1 MFGLLKENLINFI
14 IMKKLVLIILTISF
28 AINLTAQPGWN
39 WPENKAA
46 AEEKNVLYTDY
57 LKQQNCE
64 AAAEHLNWLIE
75 NVPNLHVSIYQNG
88 VKIYRCLIDKES
100 DPIKK
105 NELVNK
111 ALSLFDGRIENFG
124 REAYVKNRKVTF
136 AYTFYRSDKTQYES
150 LFNMFKDAFNL
161 NGNKIGNS
169 NLVAYMDIVRKHKLT
184 SKSISDDEVLEIYD
198 MISKTISF
206 KVSDDAK
213 NEARYKKYQDNLD
226 KLLTAT
232 ITVDCNFVENTL
244 GPKLLELTAEPID
257 EVAQTD
263 YETLTPVDIKY
274 SDEVVNLAKKI
285 FQLSITGKCTSL
297 EIALEAAKIMFTNEK
312 DFAIAKFIAGREQ
325 SNKNYES
332 SLKFYDEAIESTQD
346 NSQKSEI
353 YFNKA
358 QLYAV
363 IGNKIKSRNNAR
375 TSISFNSGNTGAYK
389 LIGNLYMSSYD
400 DCREGKSRVQD
411 RLVFIAA
418 YNIFRSGGL
427 NTQASQAREQFPSME
442 EIFNE
447 NLEVGESMNTGC
459 WINETVTLNK
469 R

>member
-1 MFGLLKENLINFI
+1 
-14 IMKKLVLIILTISF
+14 MKKSLLLLMFLVSAIS
-28 AINLTAQPGWN
+28 LYAQPGWN
-39 WPENKAA
+39 WPENKAQ

-64 AAAEHLNWLIE
+64 AAVEHLDWLID

-88 VKIYRCLIDKES
+88 IKIYRCLIDKES

-105 NELVNK
+105 GELVEK

-136 AYTFYRSDKTQYES
+136 AYTFYRSDKSQYES
-150 LFNMFKDAFNL
+150 LFDMFKDAFEL

-184 SKSISDDEVLEIYD
+184 SKTISDDEVLDIYD
-198 MISKTISF
+198 MISNTISY
-206 KVSDDAK
+206 KVINDTK
-213 NEARYKKYQDNLD
+213 NQERYKKYQDNLD

-244 GPKLLELTAEPID
+244 GPKLLELTDEPTD
-257 EVAQTD
+257 EIAQTD
-263 YETLTPVDIKY
+263 YETLTPVDISY
-274 SDEVVNLAKKI
+274 SDEVINLAKKI
-285 FQLSITGKCTSL
+285 FQLSITGKCTSS
-297 EIALEAAKIMFTNEK
+297 EIALEAAKIMFTNEN
-312 DFAIAKFIAGREQ
+312 DYAIAKFIAGREQ
-325 SNKNYES
+325 ANKNYES
-332 SLKFYDEAIESTQD
+332 SLKYYDEAIKSTED

-353 YFNKA
+353 YLNKA

-363 IGNKIKSRNNAR
+363 IGNKVKSRNNAR
-375 TSISFNSGNTGAYK
+375 RSISMNSGNTDAYK

-418 YNIFRSGGL
+418 YNIFKSGGL
-427 NTQASQAREQFPSME
+427 TSQANQAREQFPSME

-447 NLEVGESMNTGC
+447 NMEVGESMNTGC

>member
-1 MFGLLKENLINFI
+1 
-14 IMKKLVLIILTISF
+14 MKKSLLLLMFLVSAIS
-28 AINLTAQPGWN
+28 LYAQPGWN
-39 WPENKAA
+39 WPENKAQ

-64 AAAEHLNWLIE
+64 AAVEHLDWLID

-88 VKIYRCLIDKES
+88 IKIYRCLIDKES

-105 NELVNK
+105 GELVEK

-136 AYTFYRSDKTQYES
+136 AYTFYRSDKSQYES
-150 LFNMFKDAFNL
+150 LFDMFKDAFKL

-184 SKSISDDEVLEIYD
+184 SKTISDDEVLDIYD
-198 MISKTISF
+198 MISNTISY
-206 KVSDDAK
+206 KVINDTK
-213 NEARYKKYQDNLD
+213 NQERYKKYQDNLD

-244 GPKLLELTAEPID
+244 GPKLLELTAEPTD
-257 EVAQTD
+257 EIAQTD
-263 YETLTPVDIKY
+263 YETLTPVDISY
-274 SDEVVNLAKKI
+274 SDEVINLAKKI
-285 FQLSITGKCTSL
+285 FQLSITGKCTSS
-297 EIALEAAKIMFTNEK
+297 EIALEAAKIMFTNEN
-312 DFAIAKFIAGREQ
+312 DYAIAKFIAGREQ
-325 SNKNYES
+325 ANKNYES
-332 SLKFYDEAIESTQD
+332 SLKYYDEAIKSTED

-353 YFNKA
+353 YLNKA

-363 IGNKIKSRNNAR
+363 IGNKVKSRNNAR
-375 TSISFNSGNTGAYK
+375 RSISMNSGNTDAYK

-400 DCREGKSRVQD
+400 DCPEGKSRVQD

-418 YNIFRSGGL
+418 YNIFKSGGL
-427 NTQASQAREQFPSME
+427 TSQANQAREQFPSME

-447 NLEVGESMNTGC
+447 NMEVGESMNTGC

>member
-1 MFGLLKENLINFI
+1 
-14 IMKKLVLIILTISF
+14 MKKFFLTLLVLFVSFNIL
-28 AINLTAQPGWN
+28 AQPGWN
-39 WPENKAA
+39 WPENKSE

-57 LKQQNCE
+57 LKQQNCDE
-64 AAAEHLNWLIE
+64 AKIHLDWLIE
-75 NVPNLHVSIYQNG
+75 NVPGLHVSIYQNG
-88 VKIYRCLIDKES
+88 IKIYRCLIDKEE
-100 DPIKK
+100 DPIIK
-105 NELVNK
+105 NELINK
-111 ALSLFDGRIENFG
+111 ALILFDGRIENFG

-150 LFNMFKDAFNL
+150 LFNMFKDAFLL

-206 KVSDDAK
+206 KLSNDAK
-213 NEARYKKYQDNLD
+213 NEVRYKKYQDNLD

-244 GPKLLELTAEPID
+244 GPKLIELTSQPND
-257 EVAQTD
+257 EIAQTD
-263 YETLTPVDIKY
+263 YETLTPVDISY
-274 SDEVVNLAKKI
+274 SEEIVNLAKKI
-285 FQLSITGKCTSL
+285 FQLSITGKCTSS

-312 DFAIAKFIAGREQ
+312 DFAVAKFISSREL
-325 SNKNYES
+325 STKNYES
-332 SLKFYDEAIESTQD
+332 ALEYCDAAIESAGD
-346 NSQKSEI
+346 NNDQKSEM
-353 YFNKA
+353 FLRKA
-358 QLYAV
+358 QIYQV
-363 IGNKIKSRNNAR
+363 IGNKVKSRDNAR
-375 TSISFNSGNTGAYK
+375 KSISFNSSNSDAYK
-389 LIGNLYMSSYD
+389 IIGNLYMASYE

-418 YNIFRSGGL
+418 YNIFKSGGL
-427 NTQASQAREQFPSME
+427 SNQANQAREQFPSME

>member
-1 MFGLLKENLINFI
+1 
-14 IMKKLVLIILTISF
+14 MKKFFLIFLVLFVSLNII
-28 AINLTAQPGWN
+28 AQPGWN
-39 WPENKAA
+39 WPENKSE

-57 LKQQNCE
+57 LKQQNCDE
-64 AAAEHLNWLIE
+64 AKIHLDWLIE
-75 NVPNLHVSIYQNG
+75 NVPGLHVSIYQNG
-88 VKIYRCLIDKES
+88 IKIYRCLIDKEE
-100 DPIKK
+100 DPIIK
-105 NELVNK
+105 NELINK
-111 ALSLFDGRIENFG
+111 ALILFDGRIENFG

-150 LFNMFKDAFNL
+150 LFNMFKDAFLL

-206 KVSDDAK
+206 KLSNDAK
-213 NEARYKKYQDNLD
+213 NEVRYKRYQDNLD

-232 ITVDCNFVENTL
+232 VTVDCNFVENTL
-244 GPKLLELTAEPID
+244 GPKLIELTSQPND
-257 EVAQTD
+257 EIAQTD
-263 YETLTPVDIKY
+263 YETLTPVDISY
-274 SDEVVNLAKKI
+274 SEEIVNLAKKI
-285 FQLSITGKCTSL
+285 FQLSITGKCTSS

-312 DFAIAKFIAGREQ
+312 DFAVAKFISSREL
-325 SNKNYES
+325 STKNYES
-332 SLKFYDEAIESTQD
+332 ALEYCDAAIESAGD
-346 NSQKSEI
+346 NNDQKSEM
-353 YFNKA
+353 FLRKA
-358 QLYAV
+358 QIYQV
-363 IGNKIKSRNNAR
+363 IGNKVKSRDNAR
-375 TSISFNSGNTGAYK
+375 KSISFNSSNPDAYK
-389 LIGNLYMSSYD
+389 IIGNLYMASYE

-418 YNIFRSGGL
+418 YNIFKSGGL
-427 NTQASQAREQFPSME
+427 SNQANQAREQFPSME

>member
-1 MFGLLKENLINFI
+1 
-14 IMKKLVLIILTISF
+14 MKKFFLTLLVLFVSFNIL
-28 AINLTAQPGWN
+28 AQPGWN
-39 WPENKAA
+39 WPENKSE

-57 LKQQNCE
+57 LKQQNCDE
-64 AAAEHLNWLIE
+64 AKIHLDWLIE
-75 NVPNLHVSIYQNG
+75 NVPGLHVSIYQNG
-88 VKIYRCLIDKES
+88 IKIYRCLIDKEE
-100 DPIKK
+100 DPIIK
-105 NELVNK
+105 NELINK
-111 ALSLFDGRIENFG
+111 ALILFDGRIENFG

-150 LFNMFKDAFNL
+150 LFNMFKDAFLL

-206 KVSDDAK
+206 KLSNDDK
-213 NEARYKKYQDNLD
+213 NQVRYKKYQDNLD

-244 GPKLLELTAEPID
+244 GPKLIELTSQPND
-257 EVAQTD
+257 EIAQTD
-263 YETLTPVDIKY
+263 YETLTPVDISY
-274 SDEVVNLAKKI
+274 SQEIVNLAKKI
-285 FQLSITGKCTSL
+285 FQLSITGKCTSS

-312 DFAIAKFIAGREQ
+312 DFAVAKFISSREL
-325 SNKNYES
+325 STKNYES
-332 SLKFYDEAIESTQD
+332 ALEYCDAAIESAGD
-346 NSQKSEI
+346 NNNQKSEM
-353 YFNKA
+353 FLRKA
-358 QLYAV
+358 QIYQV
-363 IGNKIKSRNNAR
+363 IGNKLKSRDNAR
-375 TSISFNSGNTGAYK
+375 KSISLNSSNSDAYK
-389 LIGNLYMSSYD
+389 IIGNLYMSSYE

-411 RLVFIAA
+411 RLLFIAA
-418 YNIFRSGGL
+418 YNIFKSGGL
-427 NTQASQAREQFPSME
+427 SNQANRAREQFPSME

-447 NLEVGESMNTGC
+447 NLEVGESMNKGC